1 MTEGIN
7 ALGTQMVEGQT
18 QTRNLLTD
26 TADAMDKRLADNQT
40 RSEKLLTDATNALGT
55 QMVEGQTQ
63 NRKLITEGIN
73 ALGTQMVNNQQA
85 IMDQQQYN
93 QYMSEQNMGAFQGL
107 YNMMYEAYVQ
117 LMNRPLI
124 QPVIYLENR
133 QPEIVNTNAFTPEA
147 IDQVNRA
154 TALIEE
160 VENNN
165 PTDNE
170 MEREETRNDFIAFS
184 SLLYRNFDNPDFYDF
199 VDNVGF
205 ARLFRAYRDRNENA
219 SLMNFF
225 IRVANSKDLD
235 RGYLEEAAEFIKYND
250 VVDESYEQ
258 YLRETFNKIQHMF
271 I

>member
-1 MTEGIN
+1 M
-7 ALGTQMVEGQT
+7 
-18 QTRNLLTD
+18 
-26 TADAMDKRLADNQT
+26 
-40 RSEKLLTDATNALGT
+40 
-55 QMVEGQTQ
+55 
-63 NRKLITEGIN
+63 
-73 ALGTQMVNNQQA
+73 
-85 IMDQQQYN
+85 
-93 QYMSEQNMGAFQGL
+93 
-107 YNMMYEAYVQ
+107 
-117 LMNRPLI
+117 
-124 QPVIYLENR
+124 
-133 QPEIVNTNAFTPEA
+133 NTNAFTPEA

-184 SLLYRNFDNPDFYDF
+184 SLLYRNFDNPDFYNF
-199 VDNVGF
+199 VDEVGF

-225 IRVANSKDLD
+225 IRVANSKDLN

-271 I
+271 IY

>member
-1 MTEGIN
+1 M
-7 ALGTQMVEGQT
+7 
-18 QTRNLLTD
+18 
-26 TADAMDKRLADNQT
+26 
-40 RSEKLLTDATNALGT
+40 
-55 QMVEGQTQ
+55 
-63 NRKLITEGIN
+63 
-73 ALGTQMVNNQQA
+73 
-85 IMDQQQYN
+85 
-93 QYMSEQNMGAFQGL
+93 
-107 YNMMYEAYVQ
+107 
-117 LMNRPLI
+117 
-124 QPVIYLENR
+124 
-133 QPEIVNTNAFTPEA
+133 NTNAFTPEA

-184 SLLYRNFDNPDFYDF
+184 SLLYRNFNNPDFYNF
-199 VDNVGF
+199 VDEVGF

-225 IRVANSKDLD
+225 IRVANSKDLN

-271 I
+271 IY